1 MKETVLKKNG
11 AELKFR
17 PDSGKYSIRCG
28 SFELKD
34 LQPLLLLEGKA
45 HPLRKWEIVK
55 ENANSLS
62 ARTQAGAE
70 YGEWMLKFKVES
82 SGTLTAELSGKLR
95 APCEDIGLFYFRDAE
110 LPVDHVLSQALTM
123 GGCESIPAKQ
133 ARGKEFASYLQTVFT
148 RKGESLRLS
157 FPIHCEHIPSVRG
170 KVSKGRAESLSA
182 GSEIR
187 HFSGK
192 NIRLEPLSF
201 RAGDGF
207 QLLRDYADENVKE
220 TRDFSRIAVPGWNSW
235 DYYRWTV
242 TEDAVLENAEFIAA
256 DPVLSRH
263 VKRIIVDDGWQYC
276 YGEWEANHFFPHGM
290 KFLAEKIRKL
300 GFVPGLWIAPVIV
313 EPHSWIA
320 QMEYAMMAKGESGHP
335 TLCFDCMRRK
345 GFLLDPTVEKSRR
358 FLAELFDRYARDGYG
373 YFKLD
378 FLNAVL
384 RAPQFTDKSIP
395 RGKIMQL
402 IVKTIRD
409 AVAGRA
415 DILGCNYGY
424 NGGPE
429 LVEAVRV
436 GGDIHAVWESIK
448 SNTVSVAARF
458 WSNKK
463 LWVNDPDFALC
474 RAFDTSDDP
483 NLTRLQPSLVFIEPE
498 STDVNHPGLF
508 RLVDIH
514 RAQAEVLLSLV
525 IAAGGAVNLSD
536 RMPLLNE
543 SGLDLARRTVSAES
557 GDAAV
562 PLDLFVN
569 PLPKYWIQKVGG
581 ARRVLLINWEDS
593 PAELTLNLEKNG
605 LSCRKAVNFW
615 NDREIPVR
623 NGSISA
629 ELAPRSCLFA
639 VLEA

>member
-11 AELKFR
+11 TELKFR
-17 PDSGKYSIRCG
+17 PDSGKYNIRCG

-34 LQPLLLLEGKA
+34 LKALLRLNGKA

-70 YGEWMLKFKVES
+70 YGEWMLKFKVENN
-82 SGTLTAELSGKLR
+82 GTLHAELSGKLPS
-95 APCEDIGLFYFRDAE
+95 PCEEIGLFYFHDAE

-133 ARGKEFASYLQTVFT
+133 ARGQEFAGYLQTVFT

-157 FPIHCEHIPSVRG
+157 FPIHCDHIPSVRG

-290 KFLAEKIRKL
+290 KFLADKIRKL

-395 RGKIMQL
+395 RGKIMPL

-424 NGGPE
+424 NGGAE

-623 NGSISA
+623 NGSITA